1 MLGEMCLKNGSVGPA
16 RPCSFPFW
24 EVFWVRS
31 DENSKSCK
39 TVFFFRGSGCNEGGH
54 SVGRLFGG
62 WIVCEIVQ
70 NRRKTSMIRPKAGKF
85 FSGFRRD
92 VWHRGWG
99 KCVSKMGPLDRPGH
113 AVSLFWRVLV
123 KVPEV
128 FYVYTAS
135 TSLPQ
140 PALSYQNTMTNDF
153 LMHSDATFDTGGGWN
168 VVRKSRPG
176 HAVSLFWRVLF
187 QQLPQACHNQQYRTT
202 TLWFFTGF
210 RRDVRHGRGMKCGS
224 KMLLVGRSGH
234 AVSALSFKAY
244 EVFHVQNFWNLLE
257 FIKAIV
263 GSKVAIFKW
272 FHCRHFPTVHSICGH
287 SLPFGVRCLLW
298 RRPLDL

>member
-1 MLGEMCLKNGSVGPA
+1 MV
-16 RPCSFPFW
+16 FPFLEW
-24 EVFWVRS
+24 CDPSGFHNCFFRNYPPTPACKGERALRRTSMGKLYRNVWHWRSSSTGQKTGFWVRQAI
-31 DENSKSCK
+31 
-39 TVFFFRGSGCNEGGH
+39 GSGRN
-54 SVGRLFGG
+54 
-62 WIVCEIVQ
+62 
-70 NRRKTSMIRPKAGKF
+70 
-85 FSGFRRD
+85 
-92 VWHRGWG
+92 VWHWRSPQHR
-99 KCVSKMGPLDRPGH
+99 SKKR
-113 AVSLFWRVLV
+113 ASWARLFWRVLV
-123 KVPEV
+123 NVPEV

-224 KMLLVGRSGH
+224 KMLLVGRPGH
-234 AVSALSFKAY
+234 AVSALLAVCLGVGLCVKSYK
-244 EVFHVQNFWNLLE
+244 
-257 FIKAIV
+257 IV
-263 GSKVAIFKW
+263 EKLVWSDQKQ
-272 FHCRHFPTVHSICGH
+272 
-287 SLPFGVRCLLW
+287 
-298 RRPLDL
+298 